1 MIYINIKNLKL
12 NEKIKNYKVLCEL
25 LEIKPATSNSKKAQ
39 LKELERYCK
48 YHKEKT
54 AFVIDEIYKNPLPEE
69 VNLKNNKYSIHIEK
83 LIIHMLSCCPIN
95 KETKTIN
102 MSRNGLY
109 LMLHLI
115 NQNYTVG
122 RNNINSFS
130 RYLDIPTATVYDFYN
145 NTSIKM
151 NSTVER
157 TLNKLQ
163 KQCLIKWE
171 FRTAVKSRKTDSI
184 RLATEK
190 EINIVLESERA
201 TLKELKCDNKQ
212 EIFLKGKWNKFNSSV
227 LEKIKDID
235 IQYYFK
241 TYYIYTT
248 KDFREML
255 LDEYEVM
262 ESQGELS
269 SQLYYSAVET
279 AKKHHDKISKRIM
292 GIPKYENEKVAIL
305 EEYPD
310 HIKRI
315 AELTTSEVVNE
326 LFLEEVGNEYY
337 TFEDYI
343 FNRDDDG
350 EKNEEIEET
359 FKDY

>member
-1 MIYINIKNLKL
+1 MKIENLKV
-12 NEKIKNYKVLCEL
+12 NEKIKNYKVLCEV
-25 LEIKPATSNSKKAQ
+25 LEVEPKTSNSKKAQ

-54 AFVIDEIYKNPLPEE
+54 SFIIDEIYSEPLPEVE
-69 VNLKNNKYSIHIEK
+69 NLKNNKYSMHIEK
-83 LIIHMLSCCPIN
+83 LIIHMLSMCPIN
-95 KETKTIN
+95 KDTKTIN

-130 RYLDIPTATVYDFYN
+130 RYLDIPTATVFDFYN

-163 KQCLIKWE
+163 RQCLIKWE
-171 FRTAVKSRKTDSI
+171 FRTAVKTKKTETI

-190 EINIVLESERA
+190 EINIILEAERS
-201 TLKELKCDNKQ
+201 TLKEFKCNDKQ
-212 EIFLKGKWNKFNSSV
+212 EIFLKGKWNKFNTAV
-227 LEKIKDID
+227 LEKIKGNN

-269 SQLYYSAVET
+269 SQLYYSAIET
-279 AKKHHDKISKRIM
+279 AEKHHKKMSDKFLGM
-292 GIPKYENEKVAIL
+292 PKYENEKVAIL
-305 EEYPD
+305 SEYPD
-310 HIKRI
+310 HIRKL
-315 AELTTSEVVNE
+315 AQLTTSEVFDE
-326 LFLEEVGNEYY
+326 IFLEGTSNEFY
-337 TFEDYI
+337 TLDEYI
-343 FNRDDDG
+343 LNKNSNG
-350 EKNEEIEET
+350 EIDEEIEEL
-359 FKDY
+359 FKELC